1 MLELLIDNIFV
12 VWVVWWKCY
21 LAYSRHSNVY
31 KPYSFIRVRNSE
43 EKRKDASSV
52 FNVTFHYIDDT
63 TSLNY
68 SKINRGQRGLDV
80 MVV

>member
-31 KPYSFIRVRNSE
+31 KAYSFRGMVLLFVREILKKN
-43 EKRKDASSV
+43 EKTLV
-52 FNVTFHYIDDT
+52 
-63 TSLNY
+63 
-68 SKINRGQRGLDV
+68 
-80 MVV
+80 